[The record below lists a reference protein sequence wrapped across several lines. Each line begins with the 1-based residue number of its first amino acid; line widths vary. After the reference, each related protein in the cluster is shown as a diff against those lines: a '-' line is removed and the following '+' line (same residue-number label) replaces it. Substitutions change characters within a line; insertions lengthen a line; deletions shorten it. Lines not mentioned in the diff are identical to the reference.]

1 MPVIETIP
9 HNLDLDITVD
19 GVPIDSWSSFTI
31 KAEVNKA
38 RVVGITLQGRDSIE
52 LARLGGIIEIRTG
65 EGNDIELPLYFKG
78 IIKSLAPQV
87 NSVVLTV
94 FDYITHLAGSQPIK
108 FKDVVDRDSDI
119 KIVGEDL
126 YFVGAGVADY
136 KGITVSGLTQ
146 GSGIM
151 AKKNMVSLFGHKT
164 RKQFLD
170 EMFNFMVAYSS
181 GTNYPDF
188 AYYRWYYAIRH
199 GVQMDFFLPDYLNSL
214 SQPIL
219 TLSEKEDNITSIAAN
234 VNTTRLANSVRVI
247 SSNNDTI
254 FADHEDSHSVDRF
267 GVHSRVISR
276 NEINKDKLKQLA
288 VDYVNQNR
296 FPTITYTLKPLDV
309 YWVDLG
315 DLVRVHV
322 PSLNINEL
330 LPVVG
335 YMTRISDN
343 IDTTL
348 VLGQPPLTDNQY
360 LDLLVDPQG

>member
-1 MPVIETIP
+1 MPIIETIP

-38 RVVGITLQGRDSIE
+38 RVVGITLQGRDATE
-52 LARLGGIIEIRTG
+52 LARLGGIIEIRAG

-108 FKDVVDRDSDI
+108 FKDVVDRNSDI

-126 YFVGAGVADY
+126 YFIGAEVADY
-136 KGITVSGLTQ
+136 KEITVSGLTQ

-151 AKKNMVSLFGHKT
+151 AKADMVSLFGHKT

-181 GTNYPDF
+181 GSNYPDF

-199 GVQMDFFLPDYLNSL
+199 GVQMDFFLSDYLNSL

-219 TLSEKEDNITSIAAN
+219 TLSEKEDNITNITAN
-234 VNTTRLANSVRVI
+234 INTTRLANSVRVV
-247 SSNNDTI
+247 SSKDETI
-254 FADHEDSHSVDRF
+254 FGDHEDDFSVDRY
-267 GVHSRVISR
+267 GVHGRLIIR
-276 NEINKDKLKQLA
+276 NETNKDKLKQLA

-296 FPTITYTLKPLDV
+296 FPTVTYTLKTLDS

-315 DLVRVHV
+315 DLVKVHV
-322 PSLNINEL
+322 PSLNIDEL

-335 YMTRISDN
+335 YTTSISDS